1 MRALQHPR
9 RDQLQLAAVLYALS
23 DPTRLEVVR
32 RLAREAER
40 ACGTFDLPATKA
52 TLSHHFKVLRESGL
66 TFTRVEGVYRYISL
80 RKEDLEARFPGLL
93 KAVLQAP
100 KKG

>member
-1 MRALQHPR
+1 MRALHHPK
-9 RDQLQLAAVLYALS
+9 RDQIQLAAVLYALS

-32 RLAREAER
+32 QLAQVSEQ
-40 ACGTFDLPATKA
+40 ACGTFDLPSTKA
-52 TLSHHFKVLRESGL
+52 TLSHHFKVLREAGITL
-66 TFTRVEGVYRYISL
+66 TRTEGVYRFISL

-93 KAVLQAP
+93 QSILKAA